1 MTATAETSAPRVQ
14 VTVAEAARMLA
25 IHPVSV
31 RRKVQQ
37 GQLTATGH
45 GRGYR
50 VVVESIHAY
59 LEQQKR

>member
-1 MTATAETSAPRVQ
+1 MTATAETSAPRLQ
-14 VTVAEAARMLA
+14 VTVAEAAHMLGLD
-25 IHPVSV
+25 PSNV

-37 GQLTATGH
+37 GKLTATGH

-50 VVVESIHAY
+50 VTVASIHAY

>member
-1 MTATAETSAPRVQ
+1 MTATAETSAPALQ
-14 VTVAEAARMLA
+14 VTVKDAAQMLA
-25 IHPVSV
+25 MHPVSV

-45 GRGYR
+45 GRAFR
-50 VVVESIHAY
+50 VVVASIHAY